1 MKHHQYNPG
10 FPFVKPPVEFG
21 KHTPRSLLQYC
32 LGATMYM
39 PGGKDFVRAIVD
51 RRYPGLTSMVMCFED
66 ACREEDVPA
75 AEVNSIHMLD
85 VLADGVAAGT
95 VDASAIPLVFFRV
108 RSPEQFRHFVSLLK
122 PEHAQFITGFN
133 FPKFNSRNA
142 REYLDFLVEVNGR
155 FSETLYGMPIIE
167 DRSVAFKETRID
179 ELAALKD
186 VMDEYRDFI
195 LNVRVGGTDFSSC
208 FGVRRGIDYTIYDI
222 VTVRDCLMDILN
234 FFTRDNAYTVS
245 GPVWEY
251 FRVNKRMKFSDLPK
265 ADIHD
270 TLLKRVPVVNDAVDG
285 LMRELVLDQANGFVG
300 KTCIHPSHI
309 NYINGMLAVIEDE
322 CRDAEQI
329 LGAGDGVVKGT
340 RGMNEV
346 RPHTNWAEKIMRRA
360 EAYGVI
366 RGPSDY
372 FTLFGG
378 AG

>member
-1 MKHHQYNPG
+1 MKHHQYNPD
-10 FPFVKPPVEFG
+10 FPFVKPPVEFC
-21 KHTPRSLLQYC
+21 KHTPRDLLQYC

-75 AEVNSIHMLD
+75 AEANAIHMLD
-85 VLADGVAAGT
+85 VLADGVLSGA
-95 VDASAIPLVFFRV
+95 VDASSIPLIFFRV

-122 PEHAQFITGFN
+122 PEHAKFITGFN

-142 REYLDFLVEVNGR
+142 KDYLDFLVEVNERLG
-155 FSETLYGMPIIE
+155 ETLYGMPIIE
-167 DRSVAFKETRID
+167 DRRVAFKETRVG

-186 VMDEYRDFI
+186 VMDGYRDLI

-222 VTVRDCLMDILN
+222 MTVRDCLMDILN

-251 FRVNKRMKFSDLPK
+251 FRVNKRMKFSELPK
-265 ADIHD
+265 VDIHD
-270 TLLKRVPVVNDAVDG
+270 TLLKRVPIVNDAVDG
-285 LMRELVLDQANGFVG
+285 LMRELVLDQANGFMG

-322 CRDAEQI
+322 YRDAEQI
-329 LGAGDGVVKGT
+329 LSAGDGVVKGT

-372 FTLFGG
+372 FALFGG
-378 AG
+378 VG